1 MTIPAPVA
9 LPAARPAADCSS
21 GESSLEGRYILFW
34 KAVFGQAVWKSNTSA
49 EVLEMDRRAF
59 LSTPLATTV
68 MTASSGLAETT
79 PQYDTLLKGG
89 HVIDVANGVN
99 QQMDIA
105 VHEGKIARLD
115 RNISRSEAKETVNVS
130 GFYVTPGLIDLHIC
144 CYYTRLDLTPSVIA
158 DHHCLPSGVTTCCDG
173 GTAGAESFADFKRII
188 DRSKMRILS
197 FLNIAAPG
205 AEANR
210 AEQDPSQFK
219 VQLAVDTARKYPN
232 LIVGFKTGHYG
243 GTFSDTRLPWASVD
257 AAVEAGRLTKLP
269 VLADFTPM
277 PAQGKFSARSYR
289 EFLLDKMRP
298 GDIVTHCL
306 ADRYAYLTEDG
317 KLNPDVTKAKAR
329 GIKFDLGHA
338 AGSFSLRRVVPA
350 IKLGFIPDSIS
361 ADLFSDTP
369 FTVGINLTNVM
380 SKFLCLG
387 VPLED
392 VIRRTTV
399 NPAQMINRPELGKLS
414 VGSTADMA
422 VLEMAKGKFAYL
434 GSGGG
439 KIEGNRRLQCVM
451 TMFGGKILYDH
462 PYGLSVPLWQ
472 DIPKDS
478 RYWADTTRQKF

>member
-1 MTIPAPVA
+1 MNRRKFLSAPVVT
-9 LPAARPAADCSS
+9 AA
-21 GESSLEGRYILFW
+21 I
-34 KAVFGQAVWKSNTSA
+34 K
-49 EVLEMDRRAF
+49 
-59 LSTPLATTV
+59 
-68 MTASSGLAETT
+68 ASSALAQEARR
-79 PQYDTLLKGG
+79 YDMVLKGG
-89 HVIDVANGVN
+89 HVIDSANQIN
-99 QQMDIA
+99 QQMDVA
-105 VHEGKIARLD
+105 VLDGKIARVD
-115 RNISRSEAKETVNVS
+115 RNIPGSLGEKTVDVS
-130 GFYVTPGLIDLHIC
+130 GYYVTPGLIDLHIC

-173 GTAGAESFADFKRII
+173 GTAGADSFEDFKKII

-205 AEANR
+205 AQANR

-219 VQLAVDTARKYPN
+219 VQLAADTAKKYPK

-243 GTFSDTRLPWASVD
+243 GTFSDTRPPWASID
-257 AAVEAGRLTKLP
+257 AIVEAGRLARLP

-277 PAQGKFSARSYR
+277 PAQGKFPARSYR
-289 EFLLDKMRP
+289 EFLLEKMRP

-306 ADRYAYLTEDG
+306 ADRYAFLTEDG
-317 KLNPDVTKAKAR
+317 KLNPDVNRARAR
-329 GIKFDLGHA
+329 GVKFDLGHA
-338 AGSFSLRRVVPA
+338 GGSFTLKRVVPA
-350 IKLGFIPDSIS
+350 VQQGFIPDSIS

-369 FTVGINLTNVM
+369 YTVGISLANVM

-399 NPAQMINRPELGKLS
+399 NPAQMIRRPELGNLS
-414 VGSTADMA
+414 IGSTADIA
-422 VLEMAKGKFAYL
+422 VLEVLKGKFAFL

-439 KIEGNRRLQCVM
+439 KIEGSQKLQCVM

-472 DIPKDS
+472 DIPKNS
-478 RYWADTTRQKF
+478 RYWADATRQKF

>member
-1 MTIPAPVA
+1 
-9 LPAARPAADCSS
+9 
-21 GESSLEGRYILFW
+21 
-34 KAVFGQAVWKSNTSA
+34 
-49 EVLEMDRRAF
+49 MDRRAF

-89 HVIDVANGVN
+89 HVIDLANGVN

-105 VHEGKIARLD
+105 VLNGKIARLD

-219 VQLAVDTARKYPN
+219 VQLAADTARKYPN

-243 GTFSDTRLPWASVD
+243 GIFSDTRLPWASVD
-257 AAVEAGRLTKLP
+257 AAVEAGRLTRLP

-277 PAQGKFSARSYR
+277 PAQGKFPARSYR

-306 ADRYAYLTEDG
+306 ADRYAYLAEDG

-329 GIKFDLGHA
+329 GVKFDLGHA

-350 IKLGFIPDSIS
+350 TKLGFIPDSIS

-399 NPAQMINRPELGKLS
+399 NPAQMINRPELGRLS
-414 VGSTADMA
+414 VGSTADIA

-439 KIEGNRRLQCVM
+439 KIEGNRRVQCVM

-472 DIPKDS
+472 DIPKNS

>member
-1 MTIPAPVA
+1 
-9 LPAARPAADCSS
+9 
-21 GESSLEGRYILFW
+21 
-34 KAVFGQAVWKSNTSA
+34 
-49 EVLEMDRRAF
+49 MDRREF
-59 LSTPLATTV
+59 LSTPLVTAATA
-68 MTASSGLAETT
+68 ASPPLAQES
-79 PQYDTLLKGG
+79 PRYDTVLKGG
-89 HVIDVANGVN
+89 HVIDPANRINRRMDVAVLDGR
-99 QQMDIA
+99 
-105 VHEGKIARLD
+105 IARVD
-115 RNISRSEAKETVNVS
+115 QNIPGSAGRTAVNVS
-130 GFYVTPGLIDLHIC
+130 GYYVTPGLIDLHIC

-173 GTAGAESFADFKRII
+173 GTAGSNNFEDFKKII

-205 AEANR
+205 AEAGR

-219 VQLAVDTARKYPN
+219 VQLAADTARKYPN

-257 AAVEAGRLTKLP
+257 AVVEAGRLAKLP
-269 VLADFTPM
+269 VLADFTPL
-277 PAQGKFSARSYR
+277 PAQGKFPARSYR
-289 EFLLDKMRP
+289 EFLLEKMRP

-306 ADRYAYLTEDG
+306 ADRYAFLTESG
-317 KLNPDVTKAKAR
+317 KLNPDVIKAKAR
-329 GIKFDLGHA
+329 GVKFDLGHA
-338 AGSFSLRRVVPA
+338 AGSFPLRRVVPA
-350 IKLGFIPDSIS
+350 VQQGFIPDSIS

-369 FTVGINLTNVM
+369 YTVGISLANVM

-387 VPLED
+387 VTLED

-399 NPAQMINRPELGKLS
+399 NPAQMINRPELGNLS
-414 VGSTADMA
+414 VGSTADIA
-422 VLEMAKGKFAYL
+422 VLETVKGKFAYL

-439 KIEGNRRLQCVM
+439 KIESNQKLQCVM

>member
-1 MTIPAPVA
+1 M
-9 LPAARPAADCSS
+9 
-21 GESSLEGRYILFW
+21 
-34 KAVFGQAVWKSNTSA
+34 N
-49 EVLEMDRRAF
+49 RRKF
-59 LSTPLATTV
+59 LSTPLV
-68 MTASSGLAETT
+68 TAAMRTSSASAQET
-79 PQYDTLLKGG
+79 PRYDTVLKGG
-89 HVIDVANGVN
+89 HVIDLANQVN
-99 QQMDIA
+99 QQMDVA
-105 VHEGKIARLD
+105 VLNGKIARVD
-115 RNISRSEAKETVNVS
+115 RNIPGSEGKSTVNVS
-130 GFYVTPGLIDLHIC
+130 GYYVTPGLIDLHIC
-144 CYYTRLDLTPSVIA
+144 CYYTRLDLTSSVIA

-173 GTAGAESFADFKRII
+173 GTAGADNFEDFKKII

-205 AEANR
+205 AESNR

-219 VQLAVDTARKYPN
+219 VQLAADAARNYPN

-257 AAVEAGRLTKLP
+257 AAVETGRLTRRP

-277 PAQGKFSARSYR
+277 PAQGKFPARSYR
-289 EFLLDKMRP
+289 EFLLEKMRP

-317 KLNPDVTKAKAR
+317 KLNPDVTKARAR
-329 GIKFDLGHA
+329 GVKFDLGHA
-338 AGSFSLRRVVPA
+338 AGSFTLRRVVPA
-350 IKLGFIPDSIS
+350 VRQGFIPDSIS

-369 FTVGINLTNVM
+369 YTVGISLANVM

-392 VIRRTTV
+392 IIRRTTV
-399 NPAQMINRPELGKLS
+399 NPAQMIQRPELGNLR
-414 VGSTADMA
+414 VGSTADIA
-422 VLEMAKGKFAYL
+422 VLEIVKGKFAYL

-439 KIEGNRRLQCVM
+439 KIEGNRKIQCVM

-462 PYGLSVPLWQ
+462 PYGLSIPLWQ

-478 RYWADTTRQKF
+478 RYWADTTKQKS